1 MIRKWPAEQGRELH
15 PKPKFF
21 VTVELYLSA
30 TFGPN
35 FSDFFD
41 LCLNWMSVV
50 RVGILGLGSGTDRG
64 AEWEK

>member
-1 MIRKWPAEQGRELH
+1 MIRKWPAEQGQELH

-21 VTVELYLSA
+21 VTAELYLSA
-30 TFGPN
+30 TFGPKI
-35 FSDFFD
+35 SDFFD

-50 RVGILGLGSGTDRG
+50 RVRILGLGSGTDRG